1 METEKNMASFDHQM
15 NEYQTSWRKNHLD
28 CTEPGEQLGRRR
40 SWILP
45 RDLWEQ
51 GLWPGI
57 RTGSD
62 NPLPDYLKM
71 NEVQKHGG
79 VHNLKSSWV
88 LCANMYFPF
97 RASGEGRALLASFLK
112 THVEEKIDTLE
123 TIELEFA
130 EPRGSKL
137 HPSCLLGEA
146 GGNRGANQ
154 TSPDLGLRVNGRR
167 GLVLVEN
174 KFTEH
179 SFYECSA
186 WRHKGSSR
194 RPGNPNPERC
204 NSPLKVVED
213 ESRCHQSSWG
223 RRYWEHLAPDV
234 DREALG
240 SLPICPA
247 ARHGYQLF
255 RQQALAE
262 GIARSGEYDLVVSAV
277 AIDDRNGELEAG
289 LRRSGIG
296 GFEQWGKIF
305 RGRARFAVFTHQKW
319 VDWVRDKGDSRW
331 GDWLSYVT
339 ERYNLRA

>member
-1 METEKNMASFDHQM
+1 MGSFDQQM
-15 NEYQTSWRKNHLD
+15 NEYQTLWRRNNLK
-28 CTEPGEQLGRRR
+28 CQEPGEQIGRRR

-45 RDLWEQ
+45 WDLWEQ

-62 NPLPDYLKM
+62 NPLTAYLEK
-71 NEVQKHGG
+71 NKVQKHAG

-88 LCANMYFPF
+88 LCANLYFPF
-97 RASGEGRALLASFLK
+97 GTSDEGRDLFASFLK
-112 THVEEKIDTLE
+112 AHVDEEIDTLE
-123 TIELEFA
+123 CIELEFA
-130 EPRGSKL
+130 EPEDSKL
-137 HPSCLLGEA
+137 HPSSLLGET

-154 TSPDLGLRVNGRR
+154 TSPDLGLRVNGRQ

-186 WRHKGSSR
+186 WRHRGSSR

-204 NSPLKVVED
+204 NSPLEVAED

-223 RRYWEHLAPDV
+223 RRYWEHLAPV
-234 DREALG
+234 VNREALG
-240 SLPICPA
+240 FLPICPA

-262 GIARSGEYDLVVSAV
+262 GIARSGEYDLVVTAV
-277 AIDDRNGELEAG
+277 AVDERNGELEAG
-289 LRRSGIG
+289 LRRGGID
-296 GFEQWGKIF
+296 GFEQWAKIF
-305 RGRARFAVFTHQKW
+305 RGKARFAMFTHQQW
-319 VDWVRDKGDSRW
+319 VGWVRDHNRSDQWS
-331 GDWLSYVT
+331 DWLDYVT
-339 ERYNLRA
+339 QRYDLVG

>member
-1 METEKNMASFDHQM
+1 MATFDQQM
-15 NEYQTSWRKNHLD
+15 NEHQTDWRKKNVE
-28 CTEPGEQLGRRR
+28 CTGTGEQLGRRR
-40 SWILP
+40 PWILP

-57 RTGSD
+57 RKCSD
-62 NPLPDYLKM
+62 NSLSDYLKL

-97 RASGEGRALLASFLK
+97 GASDEGRALFASFLK
-112 THVEEKIDTLE
+112 AHVDEEIDTLE

-130 EPRGSKL
+130 EPRGSQL
-137 HPSCLLGEA
+137 HPSQLLGEE

-194 RPGNPNPERC
+194 RCGNPDPGRC
-204 NSPLKVVED
+204 DSPLQVAED
-213 ESRCHQSSWG
+213 ESRCHQSSWR
-223 RRYWEHLAPDV
+223 RRYWEHLAHEV
-234 DREALG
+234 DREALKD
-240 SLPICPA
+240 LCICPA

-262 GIARSGEYDLVVSAV
+262 GIARSGKYDLVVSAV
-277 AIDDRNGELEAG
+277 AIDERNGKLEAG

-296 GFEQWGKIF
+296 GFEQWGRIF

-319 VDWVRDKGDSRW
+319 VDWVRDKGNSRW
-331 GDWLSYVT
+331 GHWLSYVT
-339 ERYNLRA
+339 ERYGLRD